1 MGGSLPAREQET
13 ARILPA
19 TSPRGAGKID
29 QGGLPVIRYNLLY
42 TLVTTGV
49 GP

>member
-1 MGGSLPAREQET
+1 MKIVKPDRHFEQV
-13 ARILPA
+13 
-19 TSPRGAGKID
+19 
-29 QGGLPVIRYNLLY
+29 GGLPVIRYNLLY